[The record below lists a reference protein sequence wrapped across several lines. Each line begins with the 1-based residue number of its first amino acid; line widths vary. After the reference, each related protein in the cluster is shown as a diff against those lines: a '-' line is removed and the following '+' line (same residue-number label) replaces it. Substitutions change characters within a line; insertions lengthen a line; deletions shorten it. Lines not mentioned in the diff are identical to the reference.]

1 MNIECKKTNNCFADS
16 QTYEYRLPVTVEEFA
31 ACLEGWQL
39 RRNERLRRPVL
50 IGERGRVKAKGV
62 LSGDLLRV
70 SYPDDRW
77 EAEKEAFEAWLEG
90 LHV

>member
-31 ACLEGWQL
+31 ARLEGWQL

-77 EAEKEAFEAWLEG
+77 EAEKEAFENWMEG
-90 LHV
+90 LYV